1 MENNSMNITTAQ
13 YLADIDGNNSGI
25 QATIDGQEMSVPL
38 DPANRHYAAIVSA
51 TATDGS
57 FWGDTVPEPM
67 ATEAATWLFNQ
78 QLADYKT
85 AVARLA
91 QYIVS
96 VGRTEV
102 VESQATG
109 EQVWDEDTM
118 EMVDVMTD
126 VITVTAIDPV
136 EATVT
141 RMVYSEDDPM
151 AEPTEETIENPLITT
166 DVAER
171 TAAQATVDATP
182 QAVKDAA

>member
-1 MENNSMNITTAQ
+1 MLKIITDNLNTLRQ
-13 YLADIDGNNSGI
+13 LYCSTHNHYIPI
-25 QATIDGQEMSVPL
+25 
-38 DPANRHYAAIVSA
+38 DPANRHYQEVLDAIIEQGADCFDGDIPEDLQAAA
-51 TATDGS
+51 DAK
-57 FWGDTVPEPM
+57 
-67 ATEAATWLFNQ
+67 LFAQ
-78 QLADYKT
+78 QLADYNT
-85 AVARLA
+85 ATARLA

-102 VESQATG
+102 TESQATG
-109 EQVWDEDTM
+109 EQVWDEDAE
-118 EMVDVMTD
+118 EMVDVMHD

-141 RMVYSEDDPM
+141 RLVYSDDDPM